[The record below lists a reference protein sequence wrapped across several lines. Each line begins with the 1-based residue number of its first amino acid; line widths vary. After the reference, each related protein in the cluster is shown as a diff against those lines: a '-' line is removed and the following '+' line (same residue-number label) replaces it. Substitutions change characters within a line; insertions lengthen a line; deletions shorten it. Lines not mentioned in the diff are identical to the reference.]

1 MTAVIVLQ
9 TSSRSGTAWTKYD
22 RPELR
27 RETFTINIRISAE
40 EDIPLYTLFVTIP
53 RGVDSIDAN
62 TYYNGTQNASDHG
75 ISEQKLYAP
84 ETKLA
89 NGKEIEI
96 GIRGESD
103 SLEKYQPEAELQQI

>member
-1 MTAVIVLQ
+1 MRRLIPSIKNLIQLWAKGD
-9 TSSRSGTAWTKYD
+9 SGYSITDKFEEWNSLEKYD

-62 TYYNGTQNASDHG
+62 TYYNRNA
-75 ISEQKLYAP
+75 ERK
-84 ETKLA
+84 
-89 NGKEIEI
+89 
-96 GIRGESD
+96 
-103 SLEKYQPEAELQQI
+103 